1 MTAIQIPNSHYE
13 HRLRYSTD
21 WYHSDFIAGFAAMV
35 QHDAHITTPYY
46 KNSNRVL
53 MVFTPY
59 PNNPVNEI
67 LPHGDRT
74 NFVSV
79 VWNRQHYAV
88 LYYGIDKHSEPVFDG
103 LNQDIR
109 FWQGHIIHTVKTY
122 GL

>member
-1 MTAIQIPNSHYE
+1 
-13 HRLRYSTD
+13 
-21 WYHSDFIAGFAAMV
+21 MV

-46 KNSNRVL
+46 KNSNWVL

-79 VWNRQHYAV
+79 VCNRQHYAV
-88 LYYGIDKHSEPVFDG
+88 LYYGIDKHSVTVFDG